1 MRIYIGKRL
10 KCCRGG
16 PCVRPQIIK
25 GCGIMKFLFILG
37 IILAMCGVILI
48 FDARPITKKMFG
60 FGDQNDATLGLKLF
74 GYLIAIIGM
83 VLIFFNK

>member
-1 MRIYIGKRL
+1 M
-10 KCCRGG
+10 
-16 PCVRPQIIK
+16 
-25 GCGIMKFLFILG
+25 LFRSIVG

-48 FDARPITKKMFG
+48 YDARPITKKLFG

-74 GYLIAIIGM
+74 GFLISIIGM